1 MIIWISSYPK
11 SGNTYLR
18 SFLSA
23 YYFSEDGEFNFNL
36 LKNIKQFPNK
46 NFFSNK
52 LNSFEDAVKNYV
64 PAQKSIF
71 ESKKANFLKTHN
83 LLGFYKGYPFTIP
96 EYTLGAIYIV
106 RDPRNV
112 ILSLMNHYSL
122 SEKEALD
129 FITDDVVERF
139 CVLGEPE
146 AHVEKLKV
154 LENNGATQFN
164 IYLDNGDEE
173 KIIADYGEK
182 IIPHF

>member
-11 SGNTYLR
+11 SGTTYLR

-112 ILSLMNHYSL
+112 ITSILYHYSKNNNHII
-122 SEKEALD
+122 KENTSLKEFKDSMNNLGLD
-129 FITDDVVERF
+129 
-139 CVLGEPE
+139 EPKKM
-146 AHVEKLKV
+146 H
-154 LENNGATQFN
+154 
-164 IYLDNGDEE
+164 
-173 KIIADYGEK
+173 IA
-182 IIPHF
+182 IPLNMKCGKD

>member
-64 PAQKSIF
+64 PAQKVFSKVKKQIF
-71 ESKKANFLKTHN
+71 
-83 LLGFYKGYPFTIP
+83 
-96 EYTLGAIYIV
+96 
-106 RDPRNV
+106 
-112 ILSLMNHYSL
+112 
-122 SEKEALD
+122 
-129 FITDDVVERF
+129 
-139 CVLGEPE
+139 
-146 AHVEKLKV
+146 
-154 LENNGATQFN
+154 
-164 IYLDNGDEE
+164 
-173 KIIADYGEK
+173 
-182 IIPHF
+182 